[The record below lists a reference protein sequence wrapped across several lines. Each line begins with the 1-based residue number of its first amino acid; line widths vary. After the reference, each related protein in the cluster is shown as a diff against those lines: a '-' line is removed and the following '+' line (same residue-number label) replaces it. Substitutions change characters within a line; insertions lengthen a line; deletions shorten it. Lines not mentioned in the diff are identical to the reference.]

1 MNNNNTYHYYIKYQQ
16 QKDVHQLLD
25 IFVTLDVMKMKMIIG
40 IKPKMVVK
48 HKISSELKIMNQRT
62 TATNPIPGKELK
74 MIAKMI
80 LHHHPSKILN
90 KPRANPTPNNNR
102 MTPQDKMM

>member
-1 MNNNNTYHYYIKYQQ
+1 MTMKMMTKMKMAIKM
-16 QKDVHQLLD
+16 KMKVKMK
-25 IFVTLDVMKMKMIIG
+25 MKMKMIIG
-40 IKPKMVVK
+40 IKPKMLVK
-48 HKISSELKIMNQRT
+48 HKISRELKIMNQRT
-62 TATNPIPGKELK
+62 TATNPIPSKELK